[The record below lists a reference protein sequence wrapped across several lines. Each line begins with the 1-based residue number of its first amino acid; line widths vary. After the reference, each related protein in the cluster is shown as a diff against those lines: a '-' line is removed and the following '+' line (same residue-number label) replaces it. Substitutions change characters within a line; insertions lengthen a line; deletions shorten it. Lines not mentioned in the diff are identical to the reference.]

1 MVCTQIIQLP
11 ISLGYNLTKV
21 LVYLHG
27 EITIIVLF
35 YGHVYLFQKTMHPY
49 AWVIISANNSANLE
63 IICPDDNPGLRID
76 AG

>member
-1 MVCTQIIQLP
+1 
-11 ISLGYNLTKV
+11 
-21 LVYLHG
+21 
-27 EITIIVLF
+27 
-35 YGHVYLFQKTMHPY
+35 MHPY